1 MPMYERRHSRKKMD
15 NKKKMGTRKGAEDLT
30 VFYSLTFGV
39 KFSVCYLFG
48 IRKPGSSKTT
58 SKNKQANVHANKK
71 NRSLTTLYGIF
82 KEDLFDRNMQ

>member
-1 MPMYERRHSRKKMD
+1 
-15 NKKKMGTRKGAEDLT
+15 MGTRKGAEDLT

-58 SKNKQANVHANKK
+58 SKNKQANVHANNKGVSRLYMVSSKK
-71 NRSLTTLYGIF
+71 NHLTGTCN
-82 KEDLFDRNMQ
+82 KS

>member
-1 MPMYERRHSRKKMD
+1 MKGDIAGKRWITRKLCALK
-15 NKKKMGTRKGAEDLT
+15 KGAEDLT